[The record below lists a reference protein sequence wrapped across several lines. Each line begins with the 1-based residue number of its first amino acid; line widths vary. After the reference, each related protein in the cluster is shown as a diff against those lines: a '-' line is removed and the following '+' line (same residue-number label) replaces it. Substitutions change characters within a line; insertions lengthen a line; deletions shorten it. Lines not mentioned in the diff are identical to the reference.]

1 MDALG
6 LQTLASELAAD
17 VAVAVA
23 AFDLV
28 ERRVVDGTPAGI
40 DSAAHH
46 LSRGYNVVEQM
57 ALRVAKAF
65 ENNVDDERGW
75 HTELMR
81 RLSIRIAG
89 VRPPLFSDELRQPL
103 QELRAFRH
111 VFVHAYDLTID
122 PEKLTLILKYGRF
135 VRDRLPTL
143 VSAFVASAADEQG
156 IERPQ

>member
-23 AFDLV
+23 AFDLA

-46 LSRGYNVVEQM
+46 VSRGYNVVEQM
-57 ALRVAKAF
+57 ALRVAK
-65 ENNVDDERGW
+65 
-75 HTELMR
+75 
-81 RLSIRIAG
+81 
-89 VRPPLFSDELRQPL
+89 VRPPLFTDELRQPL

-135 VRDRLPTL
+135 VRDRLPKL
-143 VSAFVASAADEQG
+143 VSVFVASAADEQG